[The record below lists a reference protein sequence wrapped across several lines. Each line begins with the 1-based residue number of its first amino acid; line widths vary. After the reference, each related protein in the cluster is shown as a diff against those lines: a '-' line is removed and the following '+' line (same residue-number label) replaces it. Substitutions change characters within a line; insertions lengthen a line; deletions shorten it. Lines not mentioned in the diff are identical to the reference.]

1 MTKNA
6 INRCHYVMHATPR
19 GQFLCK
25 IGALT
30 KDEKDVKKK
39 ATDTNLYMAEIKQ
52 SPWRKYRD
60 AAQEVLATV
69 RQWKKAVKCRV
80 G

>member
-1 MTKNA
+1 MPATHRVKFLSKN
-6 INRCHYVMHATPR
+6 
-19 GQFLCK
+19 
-25 IGALT
+25 GALT

-52 SPWRKYRD
+52 NPWRKYRD